1 MKFEDFMKSQ
11 EFKDFHDYFHC
22 SRNNKYRF
30 SKNKFETT
38 LEYYQHLYKIEKIDV
53 EECLRIF
60 NENDIKII
68 PRERMKFYYYTDE
81 VDDADDVDYLVKKDN
96 NLNTNVIQSIYD
108 VEEIEEDNIKEPKH
122 ILKKI
127 EGNIPIMFKK
137 SVKYNYVNDDVDNDN
152 AILYEVLSGEENE
165 SDSSASEE
173 LI

>member
-1 MKFEDFMKSQ
+1 MNFEDFMKSQ

-22 SRNNKYRF
+22 SRNNKYKF

-38 LEYYQHLYKIEKIDV
+38 LEYYQHLYKIEQIDT

-68 PRERMKFYYYTDE
+68 PRERMKFYY
-81 VDDADDVDYLVKKDN
+81 VDDTDDVNYTNYN
-96 NLNTNVIQSIYD
+96 NLNTNTIQSIYD
-108 VEEIEEDNIKEPKH
+108 VEEIEEDNIKESKH
-122 ILKKI
+122 ILKKL

-137 SVKYNYVNDDVDNDN
+137 SVKYNYINDDIDNDN
-152 AILYEVLSGEENE
+152 VILYDVLSGEEND
-165 SDSSASEE
+165 SDSEESEE

>member
-1 MKFEDFMKSQ
+1 MKFEDFMKAE

-22 SRNNKYRF
+22 SRNNKYKF

-38 LEYYQHLYKIEKIDV
+38 LEYYQHLYKIEQVDV

-68 PRERMKFYYYTDE
+68 PRERMKFYYVNDMEEKYNDTDT
-81 VDDADDVDYLVKKDN
+81 
-96 NLNTNVIQSIYD
+96 NTANATYD
-108 VEEIEEDNIKEPKH
+108 IEEIEENTIKESKH
-122 ILKKI
+122 ILRKI

-137 SVKYNYVNDDVDNDN
+137 TIKYNYIDDDMDNDN
-152 AILYEVLSGEENE
+152 EILYDVLSGEEND
-165 SDSSASEE
+165 SDTDESEE

>member
-1 MKFEDFMKSQ
+1 MKFEDFMKAE

-22 SRNNKYRF
+22 SRNNKYKF

-38 LEYYQHLYKIEKIDV
+38 LEYYQHLYKIEKVDI

-68 PRERMKFYYYTDE
+68 PRERMKFYYVNDMEEKYNDTDT
-81 VDDADDVDYLVKKDN
+81 
-96 NLNTNVIQSIYD
+96 NTANATYD
-108 VEEIEEDNIKEPKH
+108 IEEIEENTIKESKH
-122 ILKKI
+122 ILRKI

-137 SVKYNYVNDDVDNDN
+137 TIKYNYIDDDMDNDN
-152 AILYEVLSGEENE
+152 EILYDILSGEEND
-165 SDSSASEE
+165 SDTDESEE

>member
-1 MKFEDFMKSQ
+1 MKFEDFMKAE

-22 SRNNKYRF
+22 SRNNKYKF

-38 LEYYQHLYKIEKIDV
+38 LEYYQHLYKIVKINV

-68 PRERMKFYYYTDE
+68 PRERMKFYYVNDMEEKYNDTDT
-81 VDDADDVDYLVKKDN
+81 
-96 NLNTNVIQSIYD
+96 NTANATYD
-108 VEEIEEDNIKEPKH
+108 IEEIEENTIKESKH
-122 ILKKI
+122 ILRKI

-137 SVKYNYVNDDVDNDN
+137 TIKYNYIDDDMDNDN
-152 AILYEVLSGEENE
+152 EILYDILSGEEND
-165 SDSSASEE
+165 SDTDESEE

>member
-1 MKFEDFMKSQ
+1 MKFEDFMKAE

-22 SRNNKYRF
+22 SRNNKYKF

-38 LEYYQHLYKIEKIDV
+38 LEYYQHVYKIEQVDV

-68 PRERMKFYYYTDE
+68 PRERMKFYYVNDMEEKYNDTDT
-81 VDDADDVDYLVKKDN
+81 
-96 NLNTNVIQSIYD
+96 NTANATYD
-108 VEEIEEDNIKEPKH
+108 IEEIEENTIKESKH
-122 ILKKI
+122 ILRKI

-137 SVKYNYVNDDVDNDN
+137 TIKYNYIDDDMDNDN
-152 AILYEVLSGEENE
+152 EILYDVLSGDEND
-165 SDSSASEE
+165 SDTDESEE

>member
-22 SRNNKYRF
+22 SRNNKYKF

-38 LEYYQHLYKIEKIDV
+38 LEYYQHLYKIGQIDDK
-53 EECLRIF
+53 ECLRIF

-68 PRERMKFYYYTDE
+68 PRERMKFYY
-81 VDDADDVDYLVKKDN
+81 VDDVEQKYNDT
-96 NLNTNVIQSIYD
+96 NTNTPYQSIYD
-108 VEEIEEDNIKEPKH
+108 VEEIEEDNIKESKH
-122 ILKKI
+122 ILRKI

-137 SVKYNYVNDDVDNDN
+137 STKYNYVDDDIDNDN
-152 AILYEVLSGEENE
+152 EILYDILSGEENDSDSEE
-165 SDSSASEE
+165 SDE

>member
-1 MKFEDFMKSQ
+1 MKFEDFMKAE

-22 SRNNKYRF
+22 SRNNKYKF

-38 LEYYQHLYKIEKIDV
+38 LEYYQHLYKIEKVDV

-68 PRERMKFYYYTDE
+68 PRERMKFYYVNDVEQKNNNTDTNI
-81 VDDADDVDYLVKKDN
+81 A
-96 NLNTNVIQSIYD
+96 NTTYD
-108 VEEIEEDNIKEPKH
+108 IEEIEENTIKETKH
-122 ILKKI
+122 ILRTI

-137 SVKYNYVNDDVDNDN
+137 TIKYNCIDDDMDNDN
-152 AILYEVLSGEENE
+152 EILYDILSGEEND
-165 SDSSASEE
+165 SDTDESEE